1 MERAEAEPE
10 GAAKAVRCHHGQ
22 HHGEEAH
29 DGQVNLKKCKVML
42 VPKYTESLNP
52 SFTALLLING
62 EVSD

>member
-29 DGQVNLKKCKVML
+29 DGQVNLKKSKFML
-42 VPKYTESLNP
+42 ISICTESLNP
-52 SFTALLLING
+52 NSIALLLING
-62 EVSD
+62 ELSD

>member
-10 GAAKAVRCHHGQ
+10 GAAKAVRRHHGQ

-29 DGQVNLKKCKVML
+29 DGQVNLKKCKVIL
-42 VPKYTESLNP
+42 ITKYTESLNP
-52 SFTALLLING
+52 NCIALLLVNG